1 MKAHKMTDDSKS
13 NGSAAANSKEL
24 KTEGPLSEKDEVK
37 KAEARNNKLRRKT
50 LL

>member
-1 MKAHKMTDDSKS
+1 MKAQTMHDETKS
-13 NGSAAANSKEL
+13 NGSAKANSKEL

-37 KAEARNNKLRRKT
+37 KAETRTNKLRRKT